1 MKTKVSLYCLL
12 IVLLTAWKA
21 SATHIVGGEVTYQF
35 RGIDAGTGKYKY
47 EVRLDLYQDCV
58 SGDPNAIAQDSPAFI
73 GIFTGRGLLYQL
85 DTTINRAY
93 PNLRVPTNF
102 SNSCVNN
109 PPVTCLNKIT
119 FIRTYYLTPNDNG
132 YYVIYQR
139 CCRNQNI
146 INIIDPGAVGATYY
160 AIIPPALPNG
170 THNNSAVFKNYP
182 PQIICINNPLVYDHS
197 ATDADADSLSY
208 EFCTAYQGGSASNA
222 KPIPYNT
229 QFLPVAYLS
238 PFTAQNPISGNPPM
252 QIDAHTGIITG
263 TPNQLGRYVVAVC
276 CHEWRNHVMINT
288 VTREFQFVVTNCS
301 KAVVANIPQYSSEF
315 NTYIVQ
321 CKGKT
326 VHFANL
332 STGANVSNNDVS
344 PYFWDFG
351 VPNTNGDTSTEK
363 EPDFTYP
370 DTGVYQVKL
379 VVNRN
384 STCSDSITRF
394 VKVYPEFYADF
405 DINGLPCPKAPVQF
419 VNKITSTYQPVTFY
433 NWYFGDGGFSS
444 DPDPSHVYDTGGTFN
459 VALFA
464 GNIKGC
470 RDTATKVFD
479 VLKFRPFAGNDT
491 IIVKGEYIYFNATGG
506 DIYTWRPPTYLNNP
520 NIHNP
525 VGYYPDT
532 TRLDYIVHIATET
545 GCEGEDTINVWV
557 VAQSAIFVPTAFSPN
572 GDGKNDILRPIGIG
586 YRNINYFRVF
596 NRWGQQVYYGTKFNE
611 GWDGSYQGAKA
622 DIGTYYWVL
631 SINDRF
637 GKEEIIKGDS
647 ALIR

>member
-1 MKTKVSLYCLL
+1 MKARFYLCLL
-12 IVLLTAWKA
+12 LTLLIGWKA
-21 SATHIVGGEVTYQF
+21 GATHIVGGEITYKCLRYDSF
-35 RGIDAGTGKYKY
+35 

-58 SGDPNAIAQDSPAFI
+58 SGDPNAIAQDSPAFL
-73 GIFTGRGLLYQL
+73 GIFTGTGTRYLL
-85 DTTINRAY
+85 DTTVSRSF

-102 SNSCVNN
+102 NNSCVNN
-109 PPVTCLNKIT
+109 PPVTCLNRVT
-119 FIRTYYLTPNDNG
+119 FIKRYHLPPNPYG
-132 YYVIYQR
+132 YYIIYQR

-146 INIIDPGAVGATYY
+146 LNIVDPGAVGATYY
-160 AIIPPALPNG
+160 AIIPPSSTG
-170 THNNSAVFKNYP
+170 CNNSAVFTNYP

-197 ATDADADSLSY
+197 ATDKDGDSLSY

-222 KPIPYNT
+222 KPVPFNT

-238 PFTAQNPISGNPPM
+238 PFTAQSPISGSPPLQINP
-252 QIDAHTGIITG
+252 QTGLITG
-263 TPNQLGRYVVAVC
+263 TPNQLGRFVVAVC
-276 CHEWRNHVMINT
+276 CHEWRNHAIINT

-301 KAVVANIPQYSSEF
+301 KAVVANIPQYSAEF

-332 STGANVSNNDVS
+332 STGANTGGTS

-351 VPNTNGDTSTEK
+351 VSGTNGDTSTDK

-370 DTGVYQVKL
+370 DTGIYTVKL

-394 VKVYPEFYADF
+394 VKVYPEFHADF
-405 DINGLPCPKAPVQF
+405 EINGLPCPKTPVQF
-419 VNKITSTYQPVTFY
+419 LNRITSTYQPVTFY
-433 NWYFGDGGFSS
+433 NWSFGDGGTSTAPNPYHS
-444 DPDPSHVYDTGGTFN
+444 YDTGGTFN
-459 VALFA
+459 VSLYA

-470 RDTATKVFD
+470 TDTVTKTFD
-479 VLKFRPFAGNDT
+479 VLKFHPFAGNDT
-491 IIVKGEYIYFNATGG
+491 IIVKGEYIFFHASGG
-506 DIYTWRPPTYLNNP
+506 DIYSWRPPTYLDNP
-520 NIHNP
+520 NIRNP

-532 TRLDYIVHIATET
+532 GRLDYIVHIATEN

-557 VAQSAIFVPTAFSPN
+557 VAQSAIFVPSAFSPN
-572 GDGKNDILRPIGIG
+572 GDGRNDVLRPIGIG
-586 YRNINYFRVF
+586 YKNINYFRVF

-611 GWDGSYQGAKA
+611 GWDGSYQGAKS

-631 SINDRF
+631 SITDRF
-637 GKEEIIKGDS
+637 GKEQVIKGDS